1 MKQQSKFS
9 VVHNGPIFY
18 TSKLWEAL
26 AYARKCAA
34 RKWFML
40 DGVKNEV
47 TEAGLIVYRL
57 QGEGNIGE
65 VQKFDI

>member
-1 MKQQSKFS
+1 MKNYS

-26 AYARKCAA
+26 AYARKCCA
-34 RKWFML
+34 RRWFML
-40 DGVKNEV
+40 DGTKHEV
-47 TEAGLIVYRL
+47 TEVGLSVYRNG
-57 QGEGNIGE
+57 GEGKIGE